1 MLNSPLQNKD
11 CSICLNSLDNET
23 KCITNCNHEFCIDC
37 IEKWLNINKINC
49 PLCRQQLKEYN
60 SYNLKTKII
69 LINTNELNEHQNII
83 FNYRIF
89 IRQTKFIFILLFSL
103 IYYFYSNFKYTT
115 LYYNTIDL
123 NNNLNTKNNELQVKY
138 DDCINLH

>member
-1 MLNSPLQNKD
+1 MRNLVTLVASQACSKLAWDLSILLD

-69 LINTNELNEHQNII
+69 LINTNELNEHQNIMY
-83 FNYRIF
+83 NDGRIF
-89 IRQTKFIFILLFSL
+89 YKNYKMLLSDKDNEIDMNSL
-103 IYYFYSNFKYTT
+103 DNK
-115 LYYNTIDL
+115 LYNSL
-123 NNNLNTKNNELQVKY
+123 KN
-138 DDCINLH
+138 